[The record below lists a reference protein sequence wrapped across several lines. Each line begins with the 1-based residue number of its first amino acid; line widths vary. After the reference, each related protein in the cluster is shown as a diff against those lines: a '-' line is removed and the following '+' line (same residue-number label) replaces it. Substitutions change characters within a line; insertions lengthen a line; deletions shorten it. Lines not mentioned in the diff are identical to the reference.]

1 MPDEVDLEAVAEAL
15 LAWYDD
21 HRRDLAFRDV
31 DDPYAT
37 MVAEVM
43 LQQTQ
48 VSTVEGYFEGFLDRF
63 PTVEA
68 LASADED
75 EVLDEWAGLGY
86 YRRARHLHRA
96 ARRIVAAHDGRVPGD
111 RDALEDLPG
120 IGPYTA
126 GAIASIAFD
135 EPEPALDAN
144 AKRVLARLTGETG
157 NVDRAAASRRLEAAA
172 RLMLQAGPPADLN
185 QGLMEL
191 GSLVCRPTP
200 RCSVCPLADRCRARR
215 QGRQDEIPVTDDP
228 PDRQE
233 VPVALLAAR
242 SGDEVLLVKAPD
254 DGMLAGTWG
263 FPWTAVG
270 PDESP
275 IDAARRLAE
284 DHGLD
289 AEIVGPQGRFTYA
302 FSHRTWEATV
312 VAATADRVD
321 VGRWVA
327 VDDLDPDG
335 LPGAHREVVDR
346 LDEPVQ
352 SRL

>member
-1 MPDEVDLEAVAEAL
+1 MADEVDLEGVAETL
-15 LAWYDD
+15 LAWYED

-48 VSTVEGYFEGFLDRF
+48 VATVEGYFGSFLDRF
-63 PTVEA
+63 PTVDA
-68 LASADED
+68 LASASED

-86 YRRARHLHRA
+86 YRRARHLHQA
-96 ARRIVAAHDGRVPGD
+96 ARRIVAAHDGRVPRR

-126 GAIASIAFD
+126 GAIASIAYG

-144 AKRVLARLTGETG
+144 AKRVLARLTGERG

-172 RLMLQAGPPADLN
+172 RLMLQTGPPADLN
-185 QGLMEL
+185 QALMEL
-191 GSLVCRPTP
+191 GSLVCRPAP

-233 VPVALLAAR
+233 VPVVLLVAR
-242 SGDEVLLVKAPD
+242 ADGDVLLVKAPD

-263 FPWTAVG
+263 FPWTAVA
-270 PDESP
+270 PEESP
-275 IDAARRLAE
+275 LDAAARLADE
-284 DHGLD
+284 HGL
-289 AEIVGPQGRFTYA
+289 EGEVVGPLGSFTYA
-302 FSHRTWEATV
+302 FSHRTWDATV
-312 VAATADRVD
+312 VQVSAARAD

-327 VDDLDPDG
+327 RDDLEPEG